1 MASESESIAGDN
13 LEGEIAVRFQPG
25 KTFNEYCAKHIAN
38 YDAARFEVLAVR
50 FFYGKEIDITVYAA
64 DKDRQEQ
71 SGDDTVPV
79 HKFRLPT
86 AFLKDILLYIDECN
100 FTITSGAYPLEKM
113 RVINK

>member
-1 MASESESIAGDN
+1 MASETASIAGDN
-13 LEGEIAVRFQPG
+13 LEGNIAVRFRPG

-38 YDAARFEVLAVR
+38 YDAGRFDVLAVR

-64 DKDRQEQ
+64 DKGREQ
-71 SGDDTVPV
+71 SDDTIPV

-86 AFLKDILLYIDECN
+86 EFLRDMLLYVDECN
-100 FTITSGAYPLEKM
+100 FTVTNGNYPLEKM